1 MRGSSAVHR
10 RLVRDMVAFVQTE
23 LGRCTKPRKG
33 DAMQQYLKTAMPM
46 YGLQKPE
53 RAAVEKRLH
62 ARFSDVDVC
71 QDSYEACVRGLWDLP
86 HREEKY
92 LAIDF
97 AMKHKEFIGP
107 DSMGLYESML
117 REDYMWWDLVDPI
130 ASTLVGIATLTHPAM
145 KERTL
150 RQWTNDDSMWI
161 RRTALIAHLK
171 HKTETDQNML
181 FEFCLSL
188 AHARKRVLYSKSHR
202 LGPPSIQLHRARGC
216 EIIYGSGEESIEP
229 AEPRC

>member
-1 MRGSSAVHR
+1 
-10 RLVRDMVAFVQTE
+10 MVAFAQTE
-23 LGRCTKPRKG
+23 LAAVRNPDKAAR
-33 DAMQQYLKTAMPM
+33 MQQYLKTTMPI

-62 ARFSDVDVC
+62 ERFSEMDVC
-71 QDSYEACVRGLWDLP
+71 QDSYEACIRGLWDLP

-107 DSMGLYESML
+107 NSMSLYESML

-130 ASTLVGIATLTHPAM
+130 ASTLVGIAALHHPALR
-145 KERTL
+145 EQTL
-150 RQWTNDDSMWI
+150 RKWINDDNMWI

-171 HKTETDQNML
+171 HKTETDQDML
-181 FEFCLSL
+181 FEFCRLRMHEKEFFIRKAIGWALRQYSYTEPEAVKSFLAQEKSNLSQL
-188 AHARKRVLYSKSHR
+188 SYREGAKALIRKGKM
-202 LGPPSIQLHRARGC
+202 
-216 EIIYGSGEESIEP
+216 
-229 AEPRC
+229 

>member
-1 MRGSSAVHR
+1 
-10 RLVRDMVAFVQTE
+10 MVAFVQTE
-23 LGRCTKPRKG
+23 LAAVQNPDKATR
-33 DAMQQYLKTAMPM
+33 MQQYLKTTMSM
-46 YGLQKPE
+46 YGLQNPE

-62 ARFSDVDVC
+62 ERFSNVDVC

-107 DSMGLYESML
+107 NSMGLYESML

-150 RQWTNDDSMWI
+150 RQWINDDNMWI

-171 HKTETDQNML
+171 HKTETDQDML
-181 FEFCLSL
+181 FKFCRLRMHENEFFIRKAIGWALRQYSYTEPEAVRSFLVQEKSQLSQL
-188 AHARKRVLYSKSHR
+188 SYREGAKVLI
-202 LGPPSIQLHRARGC
+202 P
-216 EIIYGSGEESIEP
+216 
-229 AEPRC
+229 